1 MLNQSWVAVCGMR
14 MSMTMIGGRVEMNM
28 RIAVAI
34 VIVVS
39 CALCAV
45 LELL

>member
-14 MSMTMIGGRVEMNM
+14 MSMNMIGGRVEMNM

-34 VIVVS
+34 VIS
-39 CALCAV
+39 CAWCAV

>member
-1 MLNQSWVAVCGMR
+1 MLNQSWVAVCGMG

-34 VIVVS
+34 VIS